1 MMRLL
6 VFGRSGQVAIELARL
21 SGEGHEIRCL
31 GRDEADLSRPEAAM
45 GAVRRALEAFRPEA
59 VINAAAWTG
68 VDAAEAQQDAAQA
81 LNADAPAT
89 IAQLAVEAG
98 LPFVHLSTDYVFD
111 GASTV
116 PFAPDAATAPLGAYG
131 RSKLAGEEGVAGAAN
146 PAGWAILRTSWVF
159 SAHGANFV
167 KTMLRLGAE
176 RDALRIVAD
185 QIGGPTPAAA
195 LAQACVTIAETL
207 AADPGRS
214 GIYHFSGVPDTS
226 WAGFAREIM
235 ARAKLGCRIEEI
247 PSTDYPTPA
256 PRPLNSRLDCRS
268 TETVF
273 GLTRPDWRTGLDCV
287 LTELKA
293 KP

>member
-1 MMRLL
+1 MRLL
-6 VFGRSGQVAIELARL
+6 VLGRSGQVATELARL

-45 GAVRRALEAFRPEA
+45 EAVRRALETFRPEA
-59 VINAAAWTG
+59 LINAAAWTA
-68 VDAAEAQQDAAQA
+68 VDAAEAQEDAARA
-81 LNADAPAT
+81 LNADAPAA
-89 IAQLAVEAG
+89 IARLAAEAG
-98 LPFVHLSTDYVFD
+98 LPFVQVSTDYVFD
-111 GASTV
+111 GAGES
-116 PFAPDAATAPLGAYG
+116 PFAPDATTAPLGAYG
-131 RSKLAGEEGVAGAAN
+131 RSKLAGEEGVAEAAN

-185 QIGGPTPAAA
+185 QVGGPTPAAA
-195 LAQACVTIAETL
+195 LARACVTIAETL
-207 AADPGRS
+207 VADPGRS

-235 ARAKLGCRIEEI
+235 ARAGLDCGIEEI

-256 PRPLNSRLDCRS
+256 TRPLNSRLDCRS
-268 TETVF
+268 TEAVF
-273 GLTRPDWRTGLDCV
+273 GLTRPDWLAGLDRV
-287 LTELKA
+287 LIELKA
-293 KP
+293 RP